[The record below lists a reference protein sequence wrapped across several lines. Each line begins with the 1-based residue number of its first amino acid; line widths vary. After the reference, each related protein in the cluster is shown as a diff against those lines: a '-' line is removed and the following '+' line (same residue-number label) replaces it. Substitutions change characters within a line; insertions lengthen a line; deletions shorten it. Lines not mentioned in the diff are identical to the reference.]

1 MLKELSRSLGSL
13 SVYRNILHDPLVKA
27 LRDCLSAAGG
37 GYDELEI
44 IDSFHRL
51 IFTYFATARDFPVHL
66 VKLVL
71 HDDNPFSRAA
81 EIMTFNEIDPR
92 LIQAAVRDL
101 QILGAIKNLDMSV
114 LAIELGLEP
123 IWRKNEP
130 GNGLSES
137 NEYCWPESIE
147 ELANYYA
154 CNSRGI
160 ISSYRALK
168 WDSEKGLSGVE
179 YPDQVQLEDLI
190 GCDLQKEQLCLNTEN
205 FLTTGIGN
213 NVLLYGSRGT
223 GKSSMIKALLNRYE
237 NRNLSLVEI
246 TREQLKDL
254 PRLVS
259 YLRDYPARKFI
270 IFIDDLSFEDYETEY
285 KGLKAVMEGS
295 LEGRAPNVLLY
306 ATSNRRH
313 LVREYF
319 SDRSHQDEE
328 IHARDTMEEK
338 LSLADRFG
346 LRINFPPPTQIV
358 YLDIVEN
365 LAAQRGLQ
373 LDSDQLRR
381 QALEWERSHHGPS
394 GRTARQFIDSLG

>member
-1 MLKELSRSLGSL
+1 MLKELSHSLASL
-13 SVYRNILHDPLVKA
+13 SVYRNILHDPLVSA
-27 LRDCLSAAGG
+27 LRDCLTTAGG
-37 GYDELEI
+37 GYGELEI

-51 IFTYFATARDFPVHL
+51 MFTYFATAKDFPIDL
-66 VKLVL
+66 VNLVL

-81 EIMTFNEIDPR
+81 EIMAFNKIDHR

-101 QILGAIKNLDMSV
+101 QILEAIKNLDMSV
-114 LAIELGLEP
+114 LATELGLEP
-123 IWRKNEP
+123 VWRETES
-130 GNGLSES
+130 GNRTSDG

-147 ELANYYA
+147 ELAGYYA
-154 CNSRGI
+154 SNSRGI
-160 ISSYRALK
+160 VSYYRALR
-168 WDSEKGLSGVE
+168 WDNEKGLSGVE
-179 YPDQVQLEDLI
+179 YPDPVQLEDLI

-205 FLTTGIGN
+205 FLTIGIGN

-295 LEGRAPNVLLY
+295 LQGRAPNVLLY

>member
-13 SVYRNILHDPLVKA
+13 SVYRNILHDPLVSA
-27 LRDCLSAAGG
+27 LRDCLSAAAR

-44 IDSFHRL
+44 IESFHTFT
-51 IFTYFATARDFPVHL
+51 FTYFETFRDFSVHL
-66 VKLVL
+66 VNLVL
-71 HDDNPFSRAA
+71 HDDNPFSRVA
-81 EIMTFNEIDPR
+81 EIMSFNEIDPR

-101 QILGAIKNLDMSV
+101 QILGSIKNLDMAD
-114 LAIELGLEP
+114 LATELGLEP
-123 IWRKNEP
+123 VWKETESGNRASD
-130 GNGLSES
+130 GNG
-137 NEYCWPESIE
+137 YCWPESIE
-147 ELANYYA
+147 ELASYYA
-154 CNSRGI
+154 GNSRGI
-160 ISSYRALK
+160 VSSYQALK

-179 YPDQVQLEDLI
+179 YPDPVQLEDLI

-205 FLTTGIGN
+205 FLTTGIAN

-223 GKSSMIKALLNRYE
+223 GKSSMIKALLNRYK

-254 PRLVS
+254 PQMVT

-270 IFIDDLSFEDYETEY
+270 VFIDDLSFEDYETEY

-346 LRINFPPPTQIV
+346 LRINFPPPNQTV

-394 GRTARQFIDSLG
+394 GRTARQFMDSLG

>member
-1 MLKELSRSLGSL
+1 MLKEFRRSLGSL
-13 SVYRNILHDPLVKA
+13 SVYRNILHDPLVSA
-27 LRDCLSAAGG
+27 LRNCLSTAGG
-37 GYDELEI
+37 DYDELEI
-44 IDSFHRL
+44 IDSFYRL
-51 IFTYFATARDFPVHL
+51 MFTYFATAKAFPVHL
-66 VKLVL
+66 TNLVL

-81 EIMTFNEIDPR
+81 ETMNFNEIDTR

-101 QILGAIKNLDMSV
+101 QMLGIIKDLDMTV
-114 LAIELGLEP
+114 LATELGLEP
-123 IWRKNEP
+123 VWRENEFP
-130 GNGLSES
+130 NRSS
-137 NEYCWPESIE
+137 DQNEYCWPESIE
-147 ELANYYA
+147 ELASYYA
-154 CNSRGI
+154 SNSRGI
-160 ISSYRALK
+160 VSSYQALR
-168 WDSEKGLSGVE
+168 WDSEKGLSEVE
-179 YPDQVQLEDLI
+179 YPDPVQLEDLI

-205 FLTTGIGN
+205 FLTTGIAN

-237 NRNLSLVEI
+237 GRNLSLVEI

-270 IFIDDLSFEDYETEY
+270 VFIDDLSFEDYETEY

-319 SDRSHQDEE
+319 SDRSHPDEE
-328 IHARDTMEEK
+328 IHTRDTMEEK

-346 LRINFPPPTQIV
+346 LRINFPPPTHTV
-358 YLDIVEN
+358 YLDIVKN
-365 LAAQRGLQ
+365 LAVQRGLQ
-373 LDSDQLRR
+373 LDSDQLRH